1 MLRLQ
6 PRRLRIPP
14 GREAQVRVTA
24 RVAELASAD
33 VVSGLIRID
42 PRGSQPLVVPW
53 SVLLEPPPDDL
64 IGDIDLSERRFEPSD
79 LTPAVLSVRLGTIER
94 VRGRDEIQPVRRLDI
109 FLAEDEGAVLG
120 LLARLRD
127 VLPGQYAF
135 GLTGRGPDGNRLAS
149 GSIPPAP
156 RCLARGGSVRPQRA
170 PSALRWNSLC
180 ASEPDQGAH
189 VSTLDAQVTHLRENP
204 FEIAQQQLRLVGETF
219 GIDSNLISVL
229 SQCKKAV
236 SVSIPTRMDDG
247 SITTFQGYRVTHN
260 IARGPSKGGIRYHPD
275 VTLDEVKSL
284 AMWMTWKCALMGIP
298 FGGAK
303 GGVVCD
309 PKHMS
314 ENELQRMTRRFT
326 SEIITEIGPEKDI
339 PAPDVGT
346 GPREMAWIFDTYSMN
361 KGHSVLGVVTGK
373 PLAIGGSLGRLE
385 ATARGG
391 LFALLESLERLGK
404 GLAGMRVAVQGFGNV
419 GSYFALFVHQH
430 GAKVIAMSDSSGGVH
445 NAEGIDVP
453 AAIAYKEETGSLAGL
468 KGTEALT
475 NEELLLLDCDV
486 LAPSALEQVIT
497 PDNADKIKASI
508 IVEGAN
514 GPTTPAA
521 DDILEDRGVLILPD
535 VLANAGGVVV
545 SYFEWVQGLQEYF
558 WKEDEVNSNL
568 HDIVQGHS
576 TRRGRCASER
586 RRACAWRPTGSPS
599 CGWPKLRLPEACTR
613 SRRGRPLPRARLPPV
628 RAGAGDARGGR
639 RGHRFRARG
648 GRHLR

>member
-1 MLRLQ
+1 M
-6 PRRLRIPP
+6 
-14 GREAQVRVTA
+14 
-24 RVAELASAD
+24 
-33 VVSGLIRID
+33 
-42 PRGSQPLVVPW
+42 
-53 SVLLEPPPDDL
+53 
-64 IGDIDLSERRFEPSD
+64 
-79 LTPAVLSVRLGTIER
+79 
-94 VRGRDEIQPVRRLDI
+94 
-109 FLAEDEGAVLG
+109 
-120 LLARLRD
+120 
-127 VLPGQYAF
+127 
-135 GLTGRGPDGNRLAS
+135 
-149 GSIPPAP
+149 
-156 RCLARGGSVRPQRA
+156 
-170 PSALRWNSLC
+170 
-180 ASEPDQGAH
+180 
-189 VSTLDAQVTHLRENP
+189 STLDAPATHLHENP
-204 FEIAQQQLRLVGETF
+204 FELAQQQLRQVGETF
-219 GIDSNLISVL
+219 DIDPNLISVL

-247 SITTFQGYRVTHN
+247 TITTFQGYRVTHN

-303 GGVVCD
+303 GGVICD
-309 PKHMS
+309 PKQMS
-314 ENELQRMTRRFT
+314 EGELQRMTRRFT
-326 SEIITEIGPEKDI
+326 SEIIMEIGPERDI

-391 LFALLESLERLGK
+391 LFALLEALDRLGK
-404 GLAGMRVAVQGFGNV
+404 GLAGMSVAVQGFGNV

-475 NEELLLLDCDV
+475 NDELLVLDCDI

-497 PDNADKIKASI
+497 AENADKVKASI

-568 HDIVQGHS
+568 HDIVQESLPRDLGHARAHEDEHAHGRVRAGRQPR
-576 TRRGRCASER
+576 RRGHDDEGPLPVAAQVVLYHAPGCHLCERARETLVAVGVDTDFELTEVDITGDARARGEPPRVAARGRDR
-586 RRACAWRPTGSPS
+586 RRAGV
-599 CGWPKLRLPEACTR
+599 RLL
-613 SRRGRPLPRARLPPV
+613 RGRGGASARL
-628 RAGAGDARGGR
+628 ARTKSGTNG
-639 RGHRFRARG
+639 
-648 GRHLR
+648 